1 MTPFT
6 AGASLSL
13 VGVAGTVTS
22 SIGSIGSLVDSF
34 KELSPKYIEKSK
46 KEEKYLMEE
55 LYDIENLIGMLLNAL
70 NSNGKN
76 DNAYQL
82 RIK

>member
-1 MTPFT
+1 MRPYT

-22 SIGSIGSLVDSF
+22 SFGSIGILFDSF

-46 KEEKYLMEE
+46 KEENYLMEE

-70 NSNGKN
+70 DSNGKN